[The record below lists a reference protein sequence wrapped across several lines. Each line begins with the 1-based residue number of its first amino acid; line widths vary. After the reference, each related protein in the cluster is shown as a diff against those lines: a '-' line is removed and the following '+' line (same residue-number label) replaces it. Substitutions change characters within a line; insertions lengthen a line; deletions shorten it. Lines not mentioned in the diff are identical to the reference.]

1 LKVRFADFTSIS
13 RSLTLAEPTNIT
25 HELLEA
31 GIELLTR
38 RLPPRH
44 LPVRLLGFGIQQLG
58 DGARSQPQLFT
69 QPERE
74 RLQGLDRVTDQITA
88 KFGKSALHRGTRPNK
103 PGQGT

>member
-1 LKVRFADFTSIS
+1 MRFADFTSIS

-44 LPVRLLGFGIQQLG
+44 LPVRLLGFGVQRFADAAHSQQQLF
-58 DGARSQPQLFT
+58 AQPK
-69 QPERE
+69 RE
-74 RLQGLDRVTDQITA
+74 RLQALDRVTGQITA